1 MPSGGACRLSIA
13 VYIVALF
20 CVTVT
25 ADCSGCNSS
34 EYCSNNDCLTIDNC
48 EPGQFETQAP
58 TGTSN
63 RECETCPIGSYCPAT
78 GSSFDAI
85 ACPSPEQSTSPV
97 GSDDVDQCICTNE
110 FFDAESTVPGPQCQA
125 WRDPCPE
132 TQYASQQPS
141 HTQDRVCSL
150 CPTGSYCPGTP
161 SDPDI
166 VPCPDNSN
174 TGSVTGASSVDACV
188 CVENYFDSIA
198 GNGVEC
204 DDWTPCEPGTH
215 QTAAPSPTSQREC
228 SACPVNHY
236 CTGVSP
242 FQPLVCPPST
252 TTNGQLSVESIQGC
266 RCSGN
271 NYDQD
276 PGDGVDCKSHS
287 TCDAGTYETASPTD
301 ARDREC
307 SQCPAGSYC
316 PGGPPFAKLKC
327 PNNAESSAGA
337 KTINECT
344 CKSGFWDTAPAT
356 TAVTCQA
363 WHTCDPGEFEH
374 SAPSHNSDRE
384 CRPCLAGSYCPGTA
398 GDDYPIVSCPTGS
411 SSPVSSDAESDCIC
425 QGSQFDSDQGAGV
438 TCSSWNDCPFGHYE
452 TDAPTALADRVCQ
465 ACDLGHFCID
475 NNKFPCG
482 SANKY
487 AGATGLDECDTVS
500 SGHFSVGQSASTRT
514 GQQQCTA
521 GWRCNSGI
529 RQRCNAATNGEYQ
542 DETRQTQ
549 CKLCS
554 TSCPPGTNVDTACTN
569 TADRTCIDDIPPVIS
584 PPAGVRL
591 QAAVDVYV
599 QQQGVVTDSYD
610 GGIPWSRVTIS
621 HTIDTSIVGTYEVN
635 YSVRDAAGNIGRAV
649 RTVEVYDEIAP
660 FLSLRGDDYVLLEAG
675 VDDTWQDPGAIAQD
689 AVDGDLEDQI
699 EVTGLAE
706 VLQLLTD
713 KAEGTV
719 SMTYNVKDFSDNEA
733 SQVVRTVEV
742 ADLTN
747 PIIVLNG
754 LATVYVEAT
763 PLKQPYIDQ
772 GATAIDAVDPDIDV
786 HISGEALVDSSIPG
800 SYTIRFTATSS
811 NSQPADPVE
820 RTVIVR
826 DSTVPTLSLFGDAP
840 VMLLEGG
847 LQYDEPGAQ
856 AEDTFCPNEGLQVV
870 ITGAD
875 VIDSLAPVGTEY
887 EVVYNVQD
895 CSGLDAVTV
904 VRTVRIVD
912 TLRPVISANRPNNLT
927 LYHEAGTPYA
937 DPGATALDKHD
948 GVVTVLPLPEHVPV
962 NTAPKDTPAVFEFNY
977 TAVDGVGLQ
986 ATPVTR
992 TVIVRDTLA
1001 PTITLQ
1007 GPLSLVHEAATDFDD
1022 PGFNASDVLDTIVV
1036 VTSNATADMVRPPS
1050 TPFDV
1055 VLEYTAQDKA
1065 GNRAVPV
1072 YRRVTVDDTT
1082 PPDVDLNGPA
1092 NVIHEGALA
1101 YSDLGA
1107 TSTDML
1113 DGNLTRFVARD
1124 VFLVHESADGS
1135 PAVLVP
1141 VADVDPM
1148 LPSGTVFHVNY
1159 SVSDQA
1165 GNVES
1170 ALRTVTL
1177 DDSTL
1182 PRIWLQVDPV
1192 VYVEGR
1198 SPRVSFD
1205 DVGVWPGATANDTL
1219 DLELTDTMVAVVR
1232 GPSVTGG
1239 MEVIDTSAPLGTEFE
1254 VTYSVSDAAG
1264 NAAQPV
1270 SRKVVVVDTV
1280 PPVISLVP
1288 DTNSTGTDPS
1298 RIVLVAQQP
1307 YFDAGAEAFDDYG
1320 GDVTG
1325 LVTVVGKDAIDNTVV
1340 GVSFNLTYL
1349 CNDTAGNAAM
1359 PVHRSVTFVQPKS
1372 SSSASSI
1379 ATFAAAGGAPIFIIL
1394 LVVLAVVFVRHRR
1407 RTNRGV
1413 GHGIKSSGS
1422 FVLPTVNG
1430 GVTDMTVMA
1439 DCWTAGPA
1447 QFGSGEVAASTFQTD
1462 GGVFSVPMVEPTDA
1476 MTSPWF
1482 HGPIA
1487 REVAEERIR
1496 DAPGVQEGSFLVRQK
1511 GEEGTSFAISMMT
1524 SQRVMHYIL
1533 KLTTEGVFV
1542 LWNKQVSKPCK
1553 ASLAGSVEHLKTNR
1567 ECLPSA
1573 LTVGIDR
1580 PATSTEIGCRNS
1592 DTSTDM
1598 DVEEKEYSLLTV
1610 HRDDIP
1616 ADTGLFVRAVSN
1628 GQVCFVQVDSCMPLP
1643 TVPLFVEMAGSGSKS
1658 SSLVQETSMYDLP
1671 DRQVHLYAQAVG
1683 PQGPVHVPIVTRTP
1697 LPEVPLFTI
1706 INSGSA
1712 DQLFLPYDR
1721 PEEPPAQHHRGA
1733 AVLTLDGSGTLAA
1746 DSSDADLD
1754 QYDSVDNAL
1763 PNRRESLL
1771 LQHQQQ
1777 DMYEVTLPSA
1787 AAAAAPST
1795 AASPTTASPLPAA
1808 LHTWFH
1814 GPITRKQASSRLA
1827 AAGGQDG
1834 VFLVRSKADKPHQ
1847 YVVSLMF
1854 DGECVHF
1861 VLEHHQPPADGGGDG
1876 GGHGGFVLQGEP
1888 LDAAWASDL
1897 ASVVE
1902 HLQQQAEGE
1911 LPCALGAVTD
1921 NPHGPQPLPAAA
1933 QARNGATPPDTGN
1946 ATPAVSVDTP
1956 DMYAPLT
1963 QDIEQLL
1970 QSAGVSHADDG
1981 TYAPITQDIGRLLAE
1996 SGVELFVRD
2005 GASQDFSA
2013 AKEELLVGSEQLYAK
2028 FGSEPGGSG
2037 AGEATASAVADAD
2050 ADADAARSSETC
2062 AAAAGFH
2069 PSALLKDDVLLSMAF
2084 DSRAVDS
2091 RLTFALLFAFR
2102 DQDTAAEAILARSG
2116 SSAQVLY
2123 LKQYLLALKL
2133 YMQLPGI
2140 AEHAAKQTRPFPYL
2154 FPCGKLIDFVAEQLP
2169 DVSSQ
2174 SSLEASFRS
2183 VCNALELRHQLA
2195 ELGRDADVTRF
2206 FKSKSFRES
2215 TIISLMESARKKCL
2229 WLAFQLA
2236 REHNVPLYK
2245 LCLRHVVWLF
2255 GPSSG
2260 VAGANAWDHLNEQG
2274 CVEPLQASPA
2284 DEAQRAFQAAFELLP
2299 GTEHRGLEALCRC
2312 MATVDAE
2319 FQPPKSSLS
2328 AYAGILQLLSTA
2340 HAGCDFKALLAG
2352 DWRGQ
2357 LLPSLTATSVLPWQH
2372 YIGVLES
2379 GTSSET
2385 LTFAEVAL
2393 AFIERAMHG
2402 IVVPVGIDVYNQDT
2416 ATHAAVTAVIDDVV
2430 SLFGHVKLTDLEQL
2444 MYRHAVR
2451 SSQRDPLPVGL
2462 RLRLLDGAVNA
2473 AALAGGADAAGDDG
2487 AEVLRRVSFLNEHV
2501 LGLCSSVGAQLQALG
2516 LLAMLDESFGQGLE
2530 LNDRLGA
2537 RLLLAGQGT
2546 AAVDAFVAL
2555 REASGQE
2562 FGLVAETSDAL
2573 TRQVVSGLVESLV
2586 GGDVSSLVAEGLG
2599 EGDSQSRERVL
2610 STLERLIA
2618 GLGEQ
2623 GDAREAAETVLR
2635 EACDNVNHPVDVRV
2649 ALKGLL
2655 GDTDNG
2661 DADALAPVPA
2671 HVLFSVQK
2679 RVVEAWGVEVAE
2691 EDLRGD
2697 EARVELLRRLLPD
2710 VCVSRTRV
2718 ELFSDLL
2725 VELLSAP
2732 SAADAD
2738 ADSVAL
2744 PAGCSEPL
2752 WLEFHRAVGA
2762 EGVPDEVLALLPW
2775 LGSGQPSE
2783 QWPRNAVGDA
2793 PKQRHALTEADELAL
2808 LHELCKTVVVA
2819 DEEGGAGTGTEAEAA
2834 ATDAGSPS
2842 SATLVRPTVGA
2853 AFGLCSRFAS
2863 VRDKATEV
2871 LCCAPMQA
2879 APSLL
2884 CVGCGHLALA
2894 HGLAARLGGT
2904 THFGVVLQAVA
2915 RGPQHAESLARA
2927 LLASGRWPDAGAVL
2941 ATGRS
2946 LHTTFQ
2952 TIGAA
2957 LALTTALPEQ

>member
-2050 ADADAARSSETC
+2050 ADADAEVFNFTIYAKRTDAEIAAGSQVFDPVENVQQALDSGMQLYSKAIKPARRRQQAESEDTYVPVSVPGRKKQRKFGAQS
-2062 AAAAGFH
+2062 AAAAKHNQPCAATGGFQIYAKVDKGTFEPVEPRPDVQID
-2069 PSALLKDDVLLSMAF
+2069 PSDLYARVNKDGQEETYVPLNEMSLVMPGLYTPLPGGLSEEELDVQRWYHGCINRKEADKRLQGLSDGAFLLRKKPDKEGQYVLCVVQDSTTEHLALLTEQGGFSLQQRDLQGPWAVNVVSVIGHLRTVAEEPLSAPLGEPVLVPDYENTAPAPTKVLDENVYEVTADDVYAPLTQDVQALLGALGTDLFVRDPKSGTLVSTGSATGSVLYSELSEEGPTCLYAKVKKSDAAKHLGGPFAAYTKRGAGFVPVDGDASNTSSDEAEALYAAVSKGNQQVYVPWSLLMKQQLERQQQHPVG
-2084 DSRAVDS
+2084 DSLYEAVDQETTYES
-2091 RLTFALLFAFR
+2091 VDMAG
-2102 DQDTAAEAILARSG
+2102 Q
-2116 SSAQVLY
+2116 QLY
-2123 LKQYLLALKL
+2123 E
-2133 YMQLPGI
+2133 P
-2140 AEHAAKQTRPFPYL
+2140 
-2154 FPCGKLIDFVAEQLP
+2154 
-2169 DVSSQ
+2169 
-2174 SSLEASFRS
+2174 
-2183 VCNALELRHQLA
+2183 
-2195 ELGRDADVTRF
+2195 VTD
-2206 FKSKSFRES
+2206 
-2215 TIISLMESARKKCL
+2215 
-2229 WLAFQLA
+2229 
-2236 REHNVPLYK
+2236 
-2245 LCLRHVVWLF
+2245 
-2255 GPSSG
+2255 GPSSPASATSSPPPTPGASGGGASGAKGNKSNKGIKGTSGNG
-2260 VAGANAWDHLNEQG
+2260 VLDQLR
-2274 CVEPLQASPA
+2274 S
-2284 DEAQRAFQAAFELLP
+2284 LP
-2299 GTEHRGLEALCRC
+2299 EAL
-2312 MATVDAE
+2312 
-2319 FQPPKSSLS
+2319 
-2328 AYAGILQLLSTA
+2328 
-2340 HAGCDFKALLAG
+2340 
-2352 DWRGQ
+2352 
-2357 LLPSLTATSVLPWQH
+2357 
-2372 YIGVLES
+2372 
-2379 GTSSET
+2379 
-2385 LTFAEVAL
+2385 
-2393 AFIERAMHG
+2393 
-2402 IVVPVGIDVYNQDT
+2402 
-2416 ATHAAVTAVIDDVV
+2416 
-2430 SLFGHVKLTDLEQL
+2430 
-2444 MYRHAVR
+2444 
-2451 SSQRDPLPVGL
+2451 
-2462 RLRLLDGAVNA
+2462 
-2473 AALAGGADAAGDDG
+2473 
-2487 AEVLRRVSFLNEHV
+2487 
-2501 LGLCSSVGAQLQALG
+2501 GAQ
-2516 LLAMLDESFGQGLE
+2516 
-2530 LNDRLGA
+2530 
-2537 RLLLAGQGT
+2537 
-2546 AAVDAFVAL
+2546 
-2555 REASGQE
+2555 
-2562 FGLVAETSDAL
+2562 
-2573 TRQVVSGLVESLV
+2573 
-2586 GGDVSSLVAEGLG
+2586 
-2599 EGDSQSRERVL
+2599 
-2610 STLERLIA
+2610 
-2618 GLGEQ
+2618 
-2623 GDAREAAETVLR
+2623 
-2635 EACDNVNHPVDVRV
+2635 
-2649 ALKGLL
+2649 
-2655 GDTDNG
+2655 
-2661 DADALAPVPA
+2661 
-2671 HVLFSVQK
+2671 
-2679 RVVEAWGVEVAE
+2679 
-2691 EDLRGD
+2691 
-2697 EARVELLRRLLPD
+2697 
-2710 VCVSRTRV
+2710 
-2718 ELFSDLL
+2718 
-2725 VELLSAP
+2725 
-2732 SAADAD
+2732 
-2738 ADSVAL
+2738 
-2744 PAGCSEPL
+2744 
-2752 WLEFHRAVGA
+2752 
-2762 EGVPDEVLALLPW
+2762 
-2775 LGSGQPSE
+2775 
-2783 QWPRNAVGDA
+2783 
-2793 PKQRHALTEADELAL
+2793 
-2808 LHELCKTVVVA
+2808 
-2819 DEEGGAGTGTEAEAA
+2819 
-2834 ATDAGSPS
+2834 
-2842 SATLVRPTVGA
+2842 
-2853 AFGLCSRFAS
+2853 
-2863 VRDKATEV
+2863 
-2871 LCCAPMQA
+2871 
-2879 APSLL
+2879 
-2884 CVGCGHLALA
+2884 
-2894 HGLAARLGGT
+2894 
-2904 THFGVVLQAVA
+2904 QAVPPSNGINSRSA
-2915 RGPQHAESLARA
+2915 SL
-2927 LLASGRWPDAGAVL
+2927 
-2941 ATGRS
+2941 S
-2946 LHTTFQ
+2946 LHTTNKSA
-2952 TIGAA
+2952 TLGKRRN
-2957 LALTTALPEQ
+2957 LTASEGDGSGTTPPWLHGILSRQHAEKRIKDAGHKPGMFLVRQKDRTAKAFAMSMVKGDKIVHHLIEKNKDGGFVLDRKDHVACTALEEVVAELRGRNGGLSATSPVPR